1 MRQLSRA
8 DGRYSDR
15 RSRHFIFQLLHEHL
29 TFMDKIKNGWFS
41 EVSELWPGQSMC
53 LEVQEALYNERSK
66 YQDIL
71 VFKRYECR
79 EILL

>member
-1 MRQLSRA
+1 
-8 DGRYSDR
+8 
-15 RSRHFIFQLLHEHL
+15 
-29 TFMDKIKNGWFS
+29 MDKIKNGWFS

-71 VFKRYECR
+71 VFKRYECT